1 MYDEAWSRENDEAP
15 KFMIPTF
22 EFVSALDIWIPSFYG
37 PLARE
42 NGVAL
47 ARFSVT

>member
-1 MYDEAWSRENDEAP
+1 MTKHDREGMTNHQN
-15 KFMIPTF
+15 FIIPTF
-22 EFVSALDIWIPSFYG
+22 EFVSALDIWISSFYG
-37 PLARE
+37 PVAGE